1 MTVDL
6 SQVEIVD
13 AHHHLWEL
21 GRFPY
26 LWLAPNA
33 PPARFGDHTSIKRNY
48 LPAEYRA
55 DFAGFNLRGSVHVQ
69 ANCGANDP
77 VAETKW
83 LQSLSQRTGTPNAI
97 VAEVDLCRTDAP
109 QLIAR
114 HAASPLLRGV
124 RAMVAWDADG
134 RWRFADRPGI
144 LLDPAFRRGTQAL
157 IECNLSLD
165 LVVVPSQLTEVAD
178 LASAMPDLR
187 IVINHLGQPESGADE
202 SGQAGNEDIWYRGI
216 EKLKP
221 HENVFIKASG
231 LWIIDKSWR
240 PDRLRP
246 FVTHVLATF
255 GAHRVMYGSNLPVEK
270 VNTPAAVQIR
280 ILAEILADFPIDDL
294 QKILSDT
301 AKEFYR
307 I

>member
-1 MTVDL
+1 MTIDF
-6 SQVEIVD
+6 SQIEIID

-48 LPAEYRA
+48 LPPDYRA
-55 DFAGFNLRGSVHVQ
+55 DFAGFNLQGSVHVQ

-83 LQSLSQRTGTPNAI
+83 LQSLSERTGTPNAI
-97 VAEVDLCRTDAP
+97 IAEVDLCKSDAP
-109 QLIAR
+109 HLIAR

-124 RAMVAWDADG
+124 RAMVAWDVDG

-144 LLDPAFRRGTQAL
+144 LLESAFRRGAQML
-157 IECNLSLD
+157 IERNLSLD
-165 LVVVPSQLTEVAD
+165 LVVVPSQLHEVAD

-187 IVINHLGQPESGADE
+187 IVINHMGQPETGPE
-202 SGQAGNEDIWYRGI
+202 EPGQAANENLWFRGI

-221 HENVFIKASG
+221 LENVFIKASG
-231 LWIIDKSWR
+231 LWIIDKGWR
-240 PDRLRP
+240 TDRLRP
-246 FVTHVLATF
+246 YVTHALNTL

-270 VNTPAAVQIR
+270 VNTPAVAQIR
-280 ILAEILADFPIDDL
+280 TLVEILADFPIDDL
-294 QKILSDT
+294 QKVLSGT
-301 AKEFYR
+301 AKNFYR